1 MDMVS
6 AYIRGIFK
14 GAESVST
21 PKYTHKTIYRIM
33 EAVNNREKIIIYG
46 RGDREGICS
55 IATLI
60 LVLRYFNADFDY
72 FLLPKGGNRESLIAD
87 ARTHLN
93 FFNPGLMLSLDETF
107 TESVYDALIENE
119 TDLIAIGH
127 GSEEVNYGFHS
138 SDDTLLKNVFVFARD
153 LSINYDTR
161 NIFRYIDL
169 VYLGSDEQSTDGDE
183 ILSMGLNRLK
193 ISTNYGIRSLK
204 KLNPCDEMELRKV
217 LTPKD
222 NPWSMVDNARI
233 IIELLTTED
242 TNRAEQI
249 AKYLINS
256 Q

>member
-14 GAESVST
+14 GAESVSM
-21 PKYTHKTIYRIM
+21 PKYTHKTVSRIM

-107 TESVYDALIENE
+107 TDSVYDALIENG

-127 GSEEVNYGFHS
+127 GSSHVKYGFIS
-138 SDDTLLKNVFVFARD
+138 SDETLLKNVFVFARD

-169 VYLGSDEQSTDGDE
+169 VYLGSDEENTDGDE
-183 ILSMGLNRLK
+183 IRESSLNCSQLRTQTVLSRSQN
-193 ISTNYGIRSLK
+193 IS
-204 KLNPCDEMELRKV
+204 
-217 LTPKD
+217 
-222 NPWSMVDNARI
+222 
-233 IIELLTTED
+233 
-242 TNRAEQI
+242 
-249 AKYLINS
+249 
-256 Q
+256 